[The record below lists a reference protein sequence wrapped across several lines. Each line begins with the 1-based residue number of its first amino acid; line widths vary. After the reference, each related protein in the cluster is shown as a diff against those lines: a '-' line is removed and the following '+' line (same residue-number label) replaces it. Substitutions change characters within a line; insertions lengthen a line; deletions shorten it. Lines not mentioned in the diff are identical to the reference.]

1 MTPIIVVAQNTF
13 RQTVRQ
19 RLFFNVGIFGVG
31 MVLLSMVMGQITFG
45 HPDRVVRSI
54 GLSGVTIAT
63 DLIALLTAVSL
74 IHQEIDRKTLFVVLT
89 RPIHRWQ
96 YVVGRYLGLL
106 FALFLVLVGFTIIFA
121 FTLSASLGSLTG
133 ADILAL
139 IAIFPEAAILAA
151 FGMLLSAFSTPTL
164 SAGIGL
170 GFWIA
175 ASTTDDLIRLT
186 KTANPFTKA
195 IAQGTYYVFP
205 SLERLNFRD
214 LAVYQKPI
222 VMNDFALAMG
232 YGALYCVALVA
243 LASVVLSR
251 REMV

>member
-19 RLFFNVGIFGVG
+19 RLFFNVAIFGVG

-45 HPDRVVRSI
+45 YPDRVVRSI

-106 FALFLVLVGFTIIFA
+106 FALFLVLVGFAVIFA
-121 FTLSASLGSLTG
+121 ITLSASRGSITG
-133 ADILAL
+133 TDVLAL
-139 IAIFPEAAILAA
+139 IGIFPEAAILAA

-170 GFWIA
+170 GFWVA
-175 ASTTDDLIRLT
+175 ASTSDDLVRLT
-186 KTANPFTKA
+186 KKADLVTKS
-195 IAQGTYYVFP
+195 IAKAAYYVLP
-205 SLERLNFRD
+205 SLERFNFRE

-222 VMNDFALAMG
+222 AMNDFAISMG
-232 YGALYCVALVA
+232 YGALYCVGLVA